1 MSTHEKSYILQEL
14 HNYQAWV
21 VAELLDPL
29 QWARAE
35 TTAFPQMM
43 DALAIG
49 KYSGT
54 CMQAMGSMHAHACGA
69 AICLHCLAIETCS
82 IRMSRDS

>member
-1 MSTHEKSYILQEL
+1 MARDGGNRASITFDGHVQEL

-21 VAELLDPL
+21 IAELLDPI

-49 KYSGT
+49 
-54 CMQAMGSMHAHACGA
+54 AH
-69 AICLHCLAIETCS
+69 
-82 IRMSRDS
+82 